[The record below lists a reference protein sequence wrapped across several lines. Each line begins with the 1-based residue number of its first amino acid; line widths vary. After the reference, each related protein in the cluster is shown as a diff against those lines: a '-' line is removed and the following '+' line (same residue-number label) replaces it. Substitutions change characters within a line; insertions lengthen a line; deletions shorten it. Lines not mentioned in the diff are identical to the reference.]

1 MKKLILL
8 DPGHGGLIGGKYVTA
23 PAKMYKHEN
32 GLTIFEGVWNRE
44 IVAKLKYALA
54 SAGVDVVDV
63 VNSQE
68 DVPLK
73 QRVETANRYAAAVGA
88 KNALYVSIH
97 ANAGGGKGFEVYTSK
112 GETMSDP
119 VASKYMEFMAEAFP
133 DRTAR
138 KDTTDGD
145 ADKEANF
152 YVLKNTICP
161 AILTE
166 SFFMDNLEDARE
178 MMTYEGMEKVF
189 QAHLKTI
196 YAFVNGE
203 LEEEKK
209 PAKKKPAPKKVENGK
224 GETTKKTTAKPGNK
238 RTSSA
243 KSTPRKK

>member
-8 DPGHGGLIGGKYVTA
+8 DPGHGGLINGKYVTA
-23 PAKMYKHEN
+23 PKKMYTHEN
-32 GLTIFEGVWNRE
+32 GPTIYEGVWNRE
-44 IVAKLKYALA
+44 IVNKLKYALA
-54 SAGVDVVDV
+54 TAGIEVVDV

-88 KNALYVSIH
+88 KNALYISVH
-97 ANAGGGKGFEVYTSK
+97 ANAGKGKGFEVYTSK

-119 VASKYMEFMAEAFP
+119 VASKFMEFMAEGFP
-133 DRTAR
+133 DRVAR
-138 KDTTDGD
+138 MDTTDGD

-166 SFFMDNLEDARE
+166 SFFMDNLEDAKE
-178 MMTYEGMEKVF
+178 MLTYEGIEKVF

-196 YAFVNGE
+196 YAFINGE
-203 LEEEKK
+203 LEEQK
-209 PAKKKPAPKKVENGK
+209 PAKKQASKSVKNG
-224 GETTKKTTAKPGNK
+224 GEKTTTKTRDKAAGGRSRATRKP
-238 RTSSA
+238 T
-243 KSTPRKK
+243 KK